1 MKILIIESVAATPH
15 IETSGEIA
23 LRLKEQGHDV
33 NFNWVGFD
41 LPWTDWDLSPVAKMI
56 GGSYEKK
63 INKFSKILIEKN
75 ITVDKFDFPIN
86 QNKISK

>member
-33 NFNWVGFD
+33 NF
-41 LPWTDWDLSPVAKMI
+41 
-56 GGSYEKK
+56 
-63 INKFSKILIEKN
+63 
-75 ITVDKFDFPIN
+75 
-86 QNKISK
+86 

>member
-56 GGSYEKK
+56 GSYEKK
-63 INKFSKILIEKN
+63 
-75 ITVDKFDFPIN
+75 
-86 QNKISK
+86 